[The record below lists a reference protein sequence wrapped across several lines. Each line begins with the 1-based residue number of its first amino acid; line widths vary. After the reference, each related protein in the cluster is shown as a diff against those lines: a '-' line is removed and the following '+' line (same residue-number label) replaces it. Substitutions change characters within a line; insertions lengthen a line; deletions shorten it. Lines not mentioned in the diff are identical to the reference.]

1 MEKRYSVDRKP
12 KFNFEHRRKHQAFVQ
27 MEWISKR
34 YTDSTAEAS
43 RALLKAQLL
52 AGQHTLGKEQFVKV
66 AKHHGWLLQIPQR
79 LLA

>member
-1 MEKRYSVDRKP
+1 MERNP
-12 KFNFEHRRKHQAFVQ
+12 KFNFEHRKNHQAFMK

-34 YTDSTAEAS
+34 YTDSTSEAS

-52 AGQHTLGKEQFVKV
+52 SGQHTLDKKRFVDV
-66 AKHHGWLLQIPQR
+66 AKHHGWLLQIPER

>member
-1 MEKRYSVDRKP
+1 MISDPR
-12 KFNFEHRRKHQAFVQ
+12 FNFSHRRSHQPPVQ

-34 YTDSTAEAS
+34 YSDSTAESS

-52 AGQHTLGKEQFVKV
+52 TGQHTLGKEQFVKV
-66 AKHHGWLLQIPQR
+66 AKHHGWILQIPQR

>member
-1 MEKRYSVDRKP
+1 
-12 KFNFEHRRKHQAFVQ
+12 

-52 AGQHTLGKEQFVKV
+52 AGQHTLNKERFVNIS
-66 AKHHGWLLQIPQR
+66 KHHGWILQIPQQ
-79 LLA
+79 LLL

>member
-1 MEKRYSVDRKP
+1 MDAISAPR
-12 KFNFEHRRKHQAFVQ
+12 FNFGHRGKQQPSVQ

-34 YTDSTAEAS
+34 YIDSTAEAS

-52 AGQHTLGKEQFVKV
+52 TGQHTLDKKRFVDV
-66 AKHHGWLLQIPQR
+66 AKHHGWILQIPER